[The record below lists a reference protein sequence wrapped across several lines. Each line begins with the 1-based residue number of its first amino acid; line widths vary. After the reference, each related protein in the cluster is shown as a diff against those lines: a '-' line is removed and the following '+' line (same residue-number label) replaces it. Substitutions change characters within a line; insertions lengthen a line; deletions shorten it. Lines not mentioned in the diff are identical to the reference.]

1 MKRENSHIT
10 VARIGDNIFSLKA
23 PPPCWSRYRGS
34 ERQAKEPS
42 LSIHAGGLKWRL
54 VHYLNRY
61 VACGMIYRA

>member
-1 MKRENSHIT
+1 MKRENNHIT

-23 PPPCWSRYRGS
+23 TPWSQYRGS

-42 LSIHAGGLKWRL
+42 LSIQAGGLKWRL